1 MKTCDC
7 RVNELNKDKE
17 DIKMES
23 IEFTADIQDGIIK
36 LPDEYKNLPKKAK
49 IKVIFI
55 PYEVQKRK
63 LDSLFDSAVRVNK
76 IDKFDRDSL
85 HER

>member
-1 MKTCDC
+1 
-7 RVNELNKDKE
+7 
-17 DIKMES
+17 MES

-36 LPDEYKNLPKKAK
+36 LPDEYKKLPKKAK
-49 IKVIFI
+49 IKIIFI

>member
-1 MKTCDC
+1 
-7 RVNELNKDKE
+7 
-17 DIKMES
+17 MEP
-23 IEFTADIQDGIIK
+23 IEFIADIQNGVIK
-36 LPDEYKNLPKKAK
+36 LPDEYKNLPKKVK
-49 IKVIFI
+49 IKII

-76 IDKFDRDSL
+76 IDKFDRNSL

>member
-1 MKTCDC
+1 M
-7 RVNELNKDKE
+7 ESIE
-17 DIKMES
+17 SIES
-23 IEFTADIQDGIIK
+23 IEFTADIQNGVIN

-49 IKVIFI
+49 IKIIFI

-63 LDSLFDSAVRVNK
+63 LDSLFDNAVRVNK
-76 IDKFDRDSL
+76 IGKIDRDSL

>member
-55 PYEVQKRK
+55 PYDVQKRK

>member
-1 MKTCDC
+1 
-7 RVNELNKDKE
+7 
-17 DIKMES
+17 MES
-23 IEFTADIQDGIIK
+23 IEFITDIQNGIIK
-36 LPDEYKNLPKKAK
+36 LPDEYKKVSKKAK
-49 IKVIFI
+49 IKIRFI

-63 LDSLFDSAVRVNK
+63 LDSLFDSAVQVNK

>member
-1 MKTCDC
+1 MKNSDW
-7 RVNELNKDKE
+7 RVNNLIRG
-17 DIKMES
+17 IKMKS
-23 IEFTADIQDGIIK
+23 IEFTADIQNGIIK

-49 IKVIFI
+49 VRVIFI
-55 PYEVQKRK
+55 PYEVQERK
-63 LDSLFDSAVRVNK
+63 LDSLFDSAIRVNK

>member
-1 MKTCDC
+1 
-7 RVNELNKDKE
+7 
-17 DIKMES
+17 MES

-36 LPDEYKNLPKKAK
+36 LPDEYKKLKKAK
-49 IKVIFI
+49 IKIIFI

>member
-1 MKTCDC
+1 
-7 RVNELNKDKE
+7 
-17 DIKMES
+17 MES
-23 IEFTADIQDGIIK
+23 IEFTTDIQNGIIK
-36 LPDEYKNLPKKAK
+36 LPDEYKNLPKKSK
-49 IKVIFI
+49 IKIIFI

-85 HER
+85 HELFLPYMQTQQRQVRSK